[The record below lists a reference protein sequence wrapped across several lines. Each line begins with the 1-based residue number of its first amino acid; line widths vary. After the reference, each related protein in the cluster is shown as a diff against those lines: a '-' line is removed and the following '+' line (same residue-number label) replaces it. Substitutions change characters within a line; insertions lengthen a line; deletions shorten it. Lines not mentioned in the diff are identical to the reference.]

1 MRRLLRIGAKRR
13 SALKYL
19 QFMTRT
25 DGPRIAYLA
34 KAFSAALLG
43 TILAAT
49 LVSLLLPHEASQAP
63 VSDEVT
69 PSLTGLLVV
78 WPIASTLVIWA
89 VLTGVKRVTPTYW
102 HAACA
107 SALVFF
113 ALFTFGAGLEAGLIF
128 VWPYFLY
135 SLTFLAW
142 QLESDLDAVIMTG
155 LLQSAVMSLPALIIG
170 LQG

>member
-34 KAFSAALLG
+34 KAFGMALLG
-43 TILAAT
+43 MVLMAT
-49 LVSLLLPHEASQAP
+49 LISLLIPNDAAQDRSSNAAA
-63 VSDEVT
+63 
-69 PSLTGLLVV
+69 PSLTGLLVI
-78 WPIASTLVIWA
+78 WPILSTLVIWV

-102 HAACA
+102 HAAAA
-107 SALVFF
+107 SALVFL
-113 ALFTFGAGLEAGLIF
+113 ALFTFAAGLQTGVIF

-142 QLESDLDAVIMTG
+142 QMESDVDAIIMTG
-155 LLQSAVMSLPALIIG
+155 LLQSAVMSLPAMIISS
-170 LQG
+170 QA